1 MSTLPTTMPKP
12 YMGVE
17 IRCTWPIGAFH
28 PGAIKDWSDQ
38 EVYEAF
44 PQPGKRVAAK
54 TLRAIRQLI
63 AMSLSATSDDSQ
75 TSESEQQHENR
86 PTTTHAKKYLIDYDR
101 QN

>member
-1 MSTLPTTMPKP
+1 MSTLPTTTPKP

-28 PGAIKDWSDQ
+28 PGAIRDWSDP

-44 PQPGKRVAAK
+44 PQPGKRVAGK
-54 TLRAIRQLI
+54 TLRAIRSLI
-63 AMSLSATSDDSQ
+63 AISLSATSDAIR
-75 TSESEQQHENR
+75 TSECEQPQER
-86 PTTTHAKKYLIDYDR
+86 RLVTTPVKKNLIEYDR